1 MVGDIVDLVGA
12 GDSFR
17 AGLITY
23 IARNLDEFKTGNMDF
38 TEAIQMG
45 NLFALEENLSLVW
58 AIDGIDAVED
68 RRLSRPVGTNNGID
82 DTLLDFKRNPVQCLQ
97 ATETD
102 GKVLDLKK
110 SHMPPDG

>member
-23 IARNLDEFKTGNMDF
+23 IARNLDEFKAGNMDF

-45 NLFALEENLSLVW
+45 NLFAALYIKAPL
-58 AIDGIDAVED
+58 DD
-68 RRLSRPVGTNNGID
+68 RYSNIKNYEKMLNVVRSEATYN
-82 DTLLDFKRNPVQCLQ
+82 DFNELMN
-97 ATETD
+97 A
-102 GKVLDLKK
+102 LK
-110 SHMPPDG
+110 